1 MYVIHLN
8 LFSTKSVS
16 LIQKKMKIADQK
28 ISVINGG
35 GVNIKTDRQRC
46 SHHCLEFGA
55 LGWMIE
61 HKFVDLLHVF

>member
-1 MYVIHLN
+1 
-8 LFSTKSVS
+8 
-16 LIQKKMKIADQK
+16 MKIADQK